1 MQFDS
6 MNNTNSTKTSKQGG
20 GVNSGALE
28 ESAVPATL
36 VPPAVLLLLQT
47 Q

>member
-1 MQFDS
+1 
-6 MNNTNSTKTSKQGG
+6 
-20 GVNSGALE
+20 VNSGALE

-47 Q
+47 QW